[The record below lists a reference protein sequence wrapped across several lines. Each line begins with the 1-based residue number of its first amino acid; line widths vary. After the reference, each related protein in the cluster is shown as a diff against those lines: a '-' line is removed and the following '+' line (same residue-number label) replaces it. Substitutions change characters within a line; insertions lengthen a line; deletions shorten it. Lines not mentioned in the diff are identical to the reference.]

1 MSDPDVLAF
10 VLAGGQGSRLDL
22 LTANRAKPAVPFA
35 GGYRL
40 IDFPLSNCLHS
51 RVSDVWVA
59 QQYQPASLNDHLSN
73 GRPWDLDRTSGG
85 LLVLPPY
92 QGDEREGWTKGTA
105 DGLWRNAELIRQIDP
120 EVIVLVSADA
130 VYRLDYRDVV
140 AAHTD
145 SGAVLTMV
153 TTHVDIDDAGR
164 YGVVQVDGD
173 ETGGRVREYSYKPDD
188 PTSDLVTNEVFV
200 FSTGPVL
207 DLLERL
213 ADDAEKDGLGDL
225 GDRLL
230 PELVADGVVRSYAQP
245 GYWRD
250 VGTVDAY
257 WRANMDFLSDK
268 PPFDLDDPSWA
279 VRTQGGLRSPA
290 WVTDSASVRSSLL
303 SSAAYVGGE
312 VVHSVLAPRAVV
324 EAGATVID
332 SILLP
337 GCRVGAGARV
347 ERTVVDDDV
356 VVGPDAR
363 IGGDDAITL
372 LGLRVE
378 LDSGATVKAGSRV
391 PDDDDDRDR

>member
-22 LTANRAKPAVPFA
+22 LTAKRAKPAVPFV

-105 DGLWRNAELIRQIDP
+105 DGLWRNAELIRQVEP
-120 EVIVLVSADA
+120 EVVVLVSADA

-140 AAHTD
+140 TAHLD
-145 SGAVLTMV
+145 SGAVMTMV
-153 TTHVDIDDAGR
+153 TTQVDIDDAGR

-173 ETGGRVREYSYKPDD
+173 ETGGRVRDYAYKPDEERAVIRRTLD
-188 PTSDLVTNEVFV
+188 NEVFV
-200 FSTGPVL
+200 FTTGPVL

-213 ADDAEKDGLGDL
+213 ADDAGDDGLGDL
-225 GDRLL
+225 GDKLL
-230 PELVADGVVRSYAQP
+230 PELVADGSVRSYAQP

-250 VGTVDAY
+250 VGTIDAY
-257 WRANMDFLSDK
+257 WEANMDFLSDE

-303 SSAAYVGGE
+303 SSGAHVAGE
-312 VVHSVLAPRAVV
+312 VVHSVVAPRAFVV
-324 EAGATVID
+324 PGANVVD

-337 GCRVGAGARV
+337 GCRVRAGARV
-347 ERTVVDDDV
+347 ERTIVDDGV
-356 VVGPDAR
+356 VVGPDAQ
-363 IGGDDAITL
+363 IGGSDAITL
-372 LGLRVE
+372 LGRRIE
-378 LDSGATVKAGSRV
+378 IDAGSTVKAGARV
-391 PDDDDDRDR
+391 PEDDDD

>member
-22 LTANRAKPAVPFA
+22 LTASRAKPAVPFA

-51 RVSDVWVA
+51 RISDVWVA

-105 DGLWRNAELIRQIDP
+105 DGLWRNAALIRQIDP
-120 EVIVLVSADA
+120 ELVVLVSADA

-140 AAHTD
+140 RAHVD
-145 SGAVLTMV
+145 SGAVMTMV

-173 ETGGRVREYSYKPDD
+173 ETGGRIRDYAYKPDE
-188 PTSDLVTNEVFV
+188 PAGDLVTNEVFV

-213 ADDAEKDGLGDL
+213 ADATDDDDEEGLGDL

-230 PELVADGVVRSYAQP
+230 PELVADGSVRSYAQP

-250 VGTVDAY
+250 VGTIDAY
-257 WRANMDFLSDK
+257 WEANMDFLSDY

-290 WVTDSASVRSSLL
+290 WVTDSASVRTSLL
-303 SSAAYVGGE
+303 SSAAQVAGD
-312 VVHSVLAPRAVV
+312 VRHSVLAPRAVV
-324 EAGATVID
+324 ERGATVVD

-337 GCRVGAGARV
+337 GCRVRAGARV
-347 ERTVVDDDV
+347 ERAIVDDNV
-356 VVGPDAR
+356 VVGRDAQV
-363 IGGDDAITL
+363 GGADAITL
-372 LGLRVE
+372 LGRRVE
-378 LDSGATVKAGSRV
+378 IEEGSTVKAGARV
-391 PDDDDDRDR
+391 PEDDDD

>member
-22 LTANRAKPAVPFA
+22 LTASRAKPAVPFA

-105 DGLWRNAELIRQIDP
+105 DGLWRNAELIRQVEP
-120 EVIVLVSADA
+120 EVVVLVSADA

-140 AAHTD
+140 RAHLD
-145 SGAVLTMV
+145 SGAVMTMV
-153 TTHVDIDDAGR
+153 TTHVDIADAGR

-173 ETGGRVREYSYKPDD
+173 QTGGRVRDYAYKPDE
-188 PTSDLVTNEVFV
+188 PASDLVSNEVFV

-213 ADDAEKDGLGDL
+213 ADDADDEADNGEGLGD
-225 GDRLL
+225 
-230 PELVADGVVRSYAQP
+230 
-245 GYWRD
+245 
-250 VGTVDAY
+250 VGTIDAY
-257 WRANMDFLSDK
+257 WEANMDFLSDD

-303 SSAAYVGGE
+303 
-312 VVHSVLAPRAVV
+312 
-324 EAGATVID
+324 
-332 SILLP
+332 
-337 GCRVGAGARV
+337 
-347 ERTVVDDDV
+347 
-356 VVGPDAR
+356 
-363 IGGDDAITL
+363 
-372 LGLRVE
+372 
-378 LDSGATVKAGSRV
+378 
-391 PDDDDDRDR
+391 